1 MEIKV
6 LTKTFDL
13 LELVREYSPQA
24 VLPGEAAEVLDMPRS
39 TCVRLL
45 KLLTEK
51 GYLEQLSPR
60 KGYTVGPLL
69 YLLGSGDCYRHRLTV
84 HAKTLL
90 EAVSRET
97 GCSMQFFMRWGN
109 CRLVLCGF
117 NGDELLNLE
126 LRRIRRYDL
135 NTSIS
140 GRMLLS
146 YAPIEEQ
153 KDIIASWGEEKGV
166 FQGLSCEE
174 ILEKLRSMRDVEI
187 CIDSHKSKFAAAI
200 PLKGNRG
207 INMGI
212 GAVWREEN
220 DGKREFIFQA
230 LRKCASKLSDIITVE
245 NFG

>member
-6 LTKTFDL
+6 LNKTFDL
-13 LELVREYSPQA
+13 LELVRMYSPHP
-24 VLPGEAAEVLDMPRS
+24 VLPGEAAERLEIPRS

-69 YLLGSGDCYRHRLTV
+69 YLLGNNDCYRHRLTI

-90 EAVSRET
+90 ETLSREYK
-97 GCSMQFFMRWGN
+97 CSMQLFMRWGN
-109 CRLVLCGF
+109 CRLILCGF
-117 NGDELLNLE
+117 NGDDLLNLE
-126 LRRIRRYDL
+126 LKTIRRYDL

-146 YAPIEEQ
+146 FAPVEEQ
-153 KDIIASWGEEKGV
+153 KEIIGSWGENRGV
-166 FQGLSCEE
+166 FQDLSTEE
-174 ILEKLRSMRDVEI
+174 ILEKLRSLREEKLFCDA
-187 CIDSHKSKFAAAI
+187 HHGKSAAAV
-200 PLKGNRG
+200 PLRG
-207 INMGI
+207 TGTVNMGI
-212 GAVWREEN
+212 AAVWREEN
-220 DGKREFIFQA
+220 NADGPGIIEA
-230 LRKCASKLSDIITVE
+230 LQKCASKLSDIITVE